1 MGPGETIALVAI
13 VGGLIA
19 VTILMSTI
27 FKRIMSYKEKQLVL
41 TADNTA
47 EKAAQY
53 ASQVEKLEARV
64 RVLERI
70 ATDKGHDVAHQIEAL
85 RDMDTV
91 EERSSGTPLTMPEKE
106 KMQ

>member
-19 VTILMSTI
+19 VTILMGTI
-27 FKRIMSYKEKQLVL
+27 FKRIMSYKEKQLEL
-41 TADNTA
+41 TADRTA

-53 ASQVEKLEARV
+53 ASHVEQLEARV

-70 ATDKGHDVAHQIEAL
+70 AADKGADLAQQIESL
-85 RDMDTV
+85 RD
-91 EERSSGTPLTMPEKE
+91 EPAAPLATPEKE
-106 KMQ
+106 LH

>member
-19 VTILMSTI
+19 VTILMGTV

-47 EKAAQY
+47 EKAAQ
-53 ASQVEKLEARV
+53 VEKLEARV

-70 ATDKGHDVAHQIEAL
+70 ATDRGHDVAHQIEAL
-85 RDMDTV
+85 RDERGV
-91 EERSSGTPLTMPEKE
+91 ELPAPGRVAQGAE
-106 KMQ
+106 